1 MMRSFAALYC
11 VRPFLAAL
19 ALLLAE
25 PAWAGGTIHRQL
37 LAEPESLDPQ
47 FISGSTDYDVVDD
60 LFEGLTA
67 QAADGTIIP
76 ALAQG
81 WEISSDRLRWV
92 FHLRPGLVWSD
103 GSPLRAGDFVYGL
116 RRAVDPKTASPYAAA
131 LAPFKMARA
140 IIEGQAQPA
149 QLGVAAPDDVT
160 LVIDLVEPTPFLPGL
175 LAQPIAL
182 PLPRSVIER
191 WGTDWTRPG
200 HMVNDGP
207 FLLERWTPQS
217 EILLAHNGKYHD
229 AASVALDK
237 VDWVLAD
244 DRHAALR
251 RYRAGELDSAALA
264 AEDFSWA
271 KSQKPDELRSTNL
284 LATRYLV
291 VNQTASGIGADEKL
305 REALSLAL
313 DRDLL
318 VAKVDTRGQRAAWGY
333 VPPGM
338 SGYAPQAFSYAAMA
352 PSERVARARTLYQDS
367 MGDKRLTVTLL
378 VERDDIDH
386 RIAEALRAMWQA
398 ALPID
403 VTLQE
408 NEWRVFNAAYHQRN
422 FTIALT
428 GWYADYADPWNFLA
442 NWRSEAGPL
451 NAAGY
456 HNPAFDEAMNKA
468 READGAERFGLLEQ
482 AERILLAD
490 HVVLPLE
497 FVVSQNLVN
506 PRVKGW
512 EADPFDMH
520 MSRFLSVGE

>member
-1 MMRSFAALYC
+1 
-11 VRPFLAAL
+11 
-19 ALLLAE
+19 
-25 PAWAGGTIHRQL
+25 
-37 LAEPESLDPQ
+37 
-47 FISGSTDYDVVDD
+47 
-60 LFEGLTA
+60 
-67 QAADGTIIP
+67 
-76 ALAQG
+76 
-81 WEISSDRLRWV
+81 
-92 FHLRPGLVWSD
+92 
-103 GSPLRAGDFVYGL
+103 
-116 RRAVDPKTASPYAAA
+116 
-131 LAPFKMARA
+131 
-140 IIEGQAQPA
+140 
-149 QLGVAAPDDVT
+149 
-160 LVIDLVEPTPFLPGL
+160 
-175 LAQPIAL
+175 
-182 PLPRSVIER
+182 
-191 WGTDWTRPG
+191 
-200 HMVNDGP
+200 
-207 FLLERWTPQS
+207 
-217 EILLAHNGKYHD
+217 
-229 AASVALDK
+229 
-237 VDWVLAD
+237 
-244 DRHAALR
+244 
-251 RYRAGELDSAALA
+251 
-264 AEDFSWA
+264 
-271 KSQKPDELRSTNL
+271 
-284 LATRYLV
+284 
-291 VNQTASGIGADEKL
+291 
-305 REALSLAL
+305 
-313 DRDLL
+313 
-318 VAKVDTRGQRAAWGY
+318 
-333 VPPGM
+333 
-338 SGYAPQAFSYAAMA
+338 
-352 PSERVARARTLYQDS
+352 

>member
-1 MMRSFAALYC
+1 MMPSFAALRRAR
-11 VRPFLAAL
+11 VAAFALVLAS
-19 ALLLAE
+19 

-76 ALAQG
+76 ALAQR
-81 WEISSDRLRWV
+81 WEISTDRLRWV

-103 GSPLRAGDFVYGL
+103 GSPLTAGDFVYGM

-131 LAPFKMARA
+131 LAPFKMAHA
-140 IIEGQAQPA
+140 IIEGQAKPA

-160 LVIDLVEPTPFLPGL
+160 LVIDLAEPTPFLPGL

-182 PLPRSVIER
+182 PLPHAAIER
-191 WGTDWTRPG
+191 WGSEWTRPG

-207 FLLERWTPQS
+207 FVLESWTPQS
-217 EILLAHNGKYHD
+217 EILLARNPKYRD
-229 AASVALDK
+229 AGSVALDK
-237 VDWVLAD
+237 VDWLLGD
-244 DRHAALR
+244 DRRAALR
-251 RYRAGELDSAALA
+251 RYRGGELDSAALA

-271 KSQKPDELRSTNL
+271 KTQKPAELRSTNL

-291 VNQTASGIGADEKL
+291 VNQTSSGIGADAAL
-305 REALSLAL
+305 REALSLAI

-318 VAKVDTRGQRAAWGY
+318 VAKIDTRGQRAAWTY

-338 SGYAPQAFSYAAMA
+338 SGYAPQAFAYATMPPAD
-352 PSERVARARTLYQDS
+352 RVARARALW
-367 MGDKRLTVTLL
+367 GDKRRSVTLL

-386 RIAEALRAMWQA
+386 HIAEALSAMWQA

-408 NEWRVFNAAYHQRN
+408 NEWRVFNAAYHERN

-468 READGAERFGLLEQ
+468 RDADGAERFGLLEQ
-482 AERILLAD
+482 AERVLLVD

-497 FVVSQNLVN
+497 FVVSQNLVS

-512 EADPFDMH
+512 EAGPFDMH
-520 MSRFLSVGE
+520 MSRFMSVGE